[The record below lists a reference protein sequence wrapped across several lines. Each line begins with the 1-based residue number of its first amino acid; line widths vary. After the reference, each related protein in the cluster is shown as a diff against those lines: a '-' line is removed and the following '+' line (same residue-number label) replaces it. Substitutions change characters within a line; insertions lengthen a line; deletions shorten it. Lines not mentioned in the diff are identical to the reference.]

1 MNRKALIGLLV
12 VFASFA
18 LVGCS
23 NYDADGFGSLS
34 VHIDGSASKTIAPL
48 VEDVTVV
55 NHRIHGGLDSN
66 TYFDVDFTGDYCSV
80 ENLVAGSWTVY
91 ASGFNAKGIEV
102 ARSEEK
108 TVEIIQN
115 RDSSASF
122 ALEYFSEGRG
132 SVDLKITVPSA
143 DSNVVRM
150 DATFTP
156 ITEGLTQKS
165 VSVSGNAAKVED
177 GRRIFEISSYMDV
190 GRYLVRFV
198 MYDSNGKQ
206 VGFALDETLY
216 VYRDQR
222 SSFEWEWDKDYV
234 PPVSAPAFDLES
246 GTYLDGNVV
255 HMATQEP
262 GATIHY
268 TTDGSTPDSSSTVY
282 SPDEGVVLDRNMALK
297 AIAVKE
303 GLVDSNVTEVL
314 YKVQVNAPSIDLKAG
329 TYGIDQE
336 TGITCSTAG
345 AQIYYTTNGTSPVES
360 STRIPYN
367 QRIAVDRNVSI
378 KVFAEKEGLEP
389 SEVVSATYAF
399 QCAAPVFNLDSGE
412 FRNAQVVTIST
423 STVGGGIFYTTDGSD
438 PSLISSKYEGSSLSM
453 DGTST
458 VRAFVAKDGWNPS
471 SIVEREYSFVCA
483 DPVLSVGSGSY
494 ESAQSV
500 TIATETKDAVIH
512 YTMDGTAATTESPVY
527 VSGTVLDVSSD
538 MHVSTIAVKDGYRPS
553 NLVEADYYISP
564 QQTGIVV
571 KDPAETD
578 FRFGM
583 PQGWFSGMYLYSGIE
598 KATLFV
604 DTTSFYS
611 NVRWFYDGYEVES
624 LRGMDSVTFGVADT
638 DLPLELGGHV
648 VSLRVM
654 INGVSYTEN
663 LYYVVVDSEKDSRY
677 VFWGDLHVGGIGPG
691 GGYIFYDVDADNDSG
706 NADGLTSRSCDW
718 RYMEVSKFDLGRLDG
733 VPSISSSASRSG
745 DGFVFGYYRTS
756 STGEN
761 SYVNGSSSTSRAFG
775 FGRENTSSIV
785 DAMGD
790 GNGYLSSSGGS
801 PVKDY
806 AANLCRTM
814 VSHECEGAIAD
825 WYLPSWGEMKT
836 AASFL
841 AANGIETVSNIYL
854 TSSEASALTV
864 RTIDGSLAEGV
875 GDKSQSYC
883 VRPMRRF

>member
-1 MNRKALIGLLV
+1 MNRKALVGLLV
-12 VFASFA
+12 VLASFA

-23 NYDADGFGSLS
+23 NDGAEGFGSLS
-34 VHIDGSASKTIAPL
+34 VHIGGSASKTIAPL

-55 NHRIHGGLDSN
+55 NHRIHGVLDSN
-66 TYFDVDFTGDYCSV
+66 TYFDVDFSGDSCIV

-102 ARSEEK
+102 ARSGEK

-132 SVDLKITVPSA
+132 SVSLKIAVPSA

-165 VSVSGNAAKVED
+165 VSVSRNAAEVED
-177 GRRIFEISSYMDV
+177 GRRIFVISSYMDV

-234 PPVSAPAFDLES
+234 PPVSAPTFDLES
-246 GTYLDGNVV
+246 GTYLDGKVV
-255 HMATQEP
+255 HMTTQEP
-262 GATIHY
+262 GATIYY
-268 TTDGSTPDSSSTVY
+268 TIDGSTPDSSSNVY
-282 SPDEGVVLDRNMALK
+282 SSDKGVVLDRNMTLK
-297 AIAVKE
+297 AMAIKE
-303 GLVDSNVTEVL
+303 GLVDSSVTAVQ
-314 YKVQVNAPSIDLKAG
+314 YKVQVNAPSIGLKSG
-329 TYGIDQE
+329 TYGTDQE
-336 TGITCSTAG
+336 TEITCSTSD
-345 AQIYYTTNGTSPVES
+345 AQIYYTIDGTSPIES
-360 STRIPYN
+360 STRIPYS

-378 KVFAEKEGLEP
+378 NAYAKKDGLEP
-389 SEVVSATYAF
+389 SKVMSEAYVF

-438 PSLISSKYEGSSLSM
+438 PSLTSSKYEGPSLSM
-453 DGTST
+453 DGTSK
-458 VRAFVAKDGWNPS
+458 VRAFVARDGWNPS
-471 SIVEREYSFVCA
+471 IVVEREYSFVCA

-494 ESAQSV
+494 ESVQSV

-512 YTMDGTAATTESPVY
+512 YTMDGTAATKESPVY
-527 VSGTVLDVSSD
+527 VSGTVLDVSLD

-604 DTTSFYS
+604 DTTSSYS

-624 LRGMDSVTFGVADT
+624 LRGMDSVTIGAADT
-638 DLPLELGGHV
+638 DLSLELGGHV

-691 GGYIFYDVDADNDSG
+691 GGYIFYDVDADNNSG
-706 NADGLTSRSCDW
+706 NADGLTSRNSDW

-733 VPSISSSASRSG
+733 VPSISGSASRNG
-745 DGFVFGYYRTS
+745 DGFIFGYYRTS
-756 STGEN
+756 SIGEN
-761 SYVNGSSSTSRAFG
+761 SYVNGSSPTSTAFG
-775 FGRENTSSIV
+775 TGKENTSSIV
-785 DAMGD
+785 GGMGD

-801 PVKDY
+801 PIKDY

-814 VSHECEGAIAD
+814 VSHECDGAISD
-825 WYLPSWGEMKT
+825 WYLPSLDEMKT
-836 AASFL
+836 AISFL
-841 AANGIETVSNIYL
+841 SENGIETLSNIYL

-864 RTIDGSLAEGV
+864 RTMDGSLAEGV

>member
-12 VFASFA
+12 AFVFSI

-23 NYDADGFGSLS
+23 SDGAEGFGSLT

-165 VSVSGNAAKVED
+165 VSVSRNAAKVED

-216 VYRDQR
+216 IYRDQK

-246 GTYLDGNVV
+246 STYLDGKVV
-255 HMATQEP
+255 HIVTQEP

-268 TTDGSTPDSSSTVY
+268 TIDGSAPDSSSTVY

-303 GLVDSNVTEVL
+303 GLIDSNVTEVQ

-329 TYGIDQE
+329 SYGIDQE
-336 TGITCSTAG
+336 TGITCSTTG
-345 AQIYYTTNGTSPVES
+345 AQIYYTTDGTSPVES

-378 KVFAEKEGLEP
+378 KVFAEKAGLEP

-399 QCAAPVFNLDSGE
+399 QCAVPVFNLDSGE

-438 PSLISSKYEGSSLSM
+438 PSLTSYKYEGPSLSM

-458 VRAFVAKDGWNPS
+458 VRAFVARDGWNPS

-512 YTMDGTAATTESPVY
+512 YTMDGTAATKESPVY

-624 LRGMDSVTFGVADT
+624 LRGMDSVTIGAADT

-706 NADGLTSRSCDW
+706 DADGLTSRNCDW
-718 RYMEVSKFDLGRLDG
+718 RYMEVSKYDLGRLEG
-733 VPSISSSASRSG
+733 APSISSSASRNG

-761 SYVNGSSSTSRAFG
+761 SYVDGSSPTSMAFG
-775 FGRENTSSIV
+775 LGKENTSSIV
-785 DAMGD
+785 GAMGD

-814 VSHECEGAIAD
+814 VSHECEGAISD
-825 WYLPSWGEMKT
+825 WYLPSLDEMKT

-841 AANGIETVSNIYL
+841 AENGIEALSNIYL

-864 RTIDGSLAEGV
+864 RTIDGSLVEGV
-875 GDKSQSYC
+875 GDKSQPYC

>member
-1 MNRKALIGLLV
+1 MNRKALVGLLV

-23 NYDADGFGSLS
+23 NDGAEGLGSLS

-48 VEDVTVV
+48 VEGVTVV

-66 TYFDVDFTGDYCSV
+66 TYFDVDFTGDSCTV

-102 ARSEEK
+102 ARSKEK

-132 SVDLKITVPSA
+132 RVDLKITVPSA

-150 DATFTP
+150 DATFKP

-165 VSVSGNAAKVED
+165 VSVSRNAAEVEG

-190 GRYLVRFV
+190 GRYIVRFV

-234 PPVSAPAFDLES
+234 PPVSAPMFDLEA

-255 HMATQEP
+255 HMTTQEP
-262 GATIHY
+262 GATIYY
-268 TTDGSTPDSSSTVY
+268 TTDGSTPDSSSSIY
-282 SPDEGVVLDRNMALK
+282 SSDKGVVLDRNMTLK

-303 GLVDSNVTEVL
+303 GLVDSSITEVL
-314 YKVQVNAPSIDLKAG
+314 YKVQVNAPSIGLKSG
-329 TYGIDQE
+329 TYGTDQE
-336 TGITCSTAG
+336 TEITCSTAD
-345 AQIYYTTNGTSPVES
+345 AQIYYTIDGSSPIES
-360 STRIPYN
+360 STRIPYS

-378 KVFAEKEGLEP
+378 NAYAEKNGLEP
-389 SEVVSATYAF
+389 SKVVSEAYVF

-412 FRNAQVVTIST
+412 FCNAQVVTIST
-423 STVGGGIFYTTDGSD
+423 STVGGGVFYTTNGSD
-438 PSLISSKYEGSSLSM
+438 PSLASSKYEGPSLSL
-453 DGTST
+453 DGTAK
-458 VRAFVAKDGWNPS
+458 VRAFVARDGWNS
-471 SIVEREYSFVCA
+471 SSVVEREYSFVCA

-494 ESAQSV
+494 ESTQSV
-500 TIATETKDAVIH
+500 TISTETKGAVIH
-512 YTMDGTAATTESPVY
+512 YTIDGTAATEGSPVY

-538 MHVSTIAVKDGYRPS
+538 MHVSAMAVKEGYRPS

-571 KDPAETD
+571 KDPVETD

-604 DTTSFYS
+604 DTTSSYS

-624 LRGMDSVTFGVADT
+624 LRGMDSVTIGAADT
-638 DLPLELGGHV
+638 DLPLNLGGHV

-677 VFWGDLHVGGIGPG
+677 VFWGDLHIGGIGPG
-691 GGYIFYDVDADNDSG
+691 GGYIFYDVDADNASG

-733 VPSISSSASRSG
+733 VPSISGTASRNG

-761 SYVNGSSSTSRAFG
+761 SYVNGSSPTSRAFG

-825 WYLPSWGEMKT
+825 WYLPSWDEMKT

-841 AANGIETVSNIYL
+841 VANGIETLSNIYL

-864 RTIDGSLAEGV
+864 RTMDGSLVEGV